1 MGTNRIANI
10 DDQPDE
16 IISMGYIAGQYINL
30 PFFTLTLN
38 ADDKFQ
44 LFFDEDAYRQELA
57 ESECAVDDAAVD
69 EGCRFY
75 TEEIEIALNNIG
87 GV

>member
-1 MGTNRIANI
+1 MNTNRIANI

-16 IISMGYIAGQYINL
+16 IISMGYIAGQCLAL
-30 PFFTLTLN
+30 PFFTVTLN
-38 ADDKFQ
+38 ENNKFQ
-44 LFFDEDAYRQELA
+44 LFFDEDAYRQEVA

-69 EGCRFY
+69 EECRFY

>member
-1 MGTNRIANI
+1 MGTNRIANL
-10 DDQPDE
+10 DDQSDE
-16 IISMGYIAGQYINL
+16 IISMGYIAGQCINM

-38 ADDKFQ
+38 DDNRFQ
-44 LFFDEDAYRQELA
+44 LFFDEDAYRQEVEEA
-57 ESECAVDDAAVD
+57 ECVIDEAFVD
-69 EGCRFY
+69 EECRFY

>member
-1 MGTNRIANI
+1 MGTNRIANL
-10 DDQPDE
+10 DDQSDE
-16 IISMGYIAGQYINL
+16 IISMGYIAGQCISL

-38 ADDKFQ
+38 ADNRFQ
-44 LFFDEDAYRQELA
+44 LFFDEDAYRQEVA
-57 ESECAVDDAAVD
+57 ECEIAVDDVSVD
-69 EGCRFY
+69 EECRIY